1 MEYPDSDNSNESS
14 THSESSFSSPPVS
27 PLMSKG
33 ELTDSENEEESE
45 YPDSESSEWSTES
58 LSCSES
64 PSLVA
69 PCFSP
74 LTPSNR
80 QSNLEDGVT
89 AIACPVAESPQHLQ
103 IPVIL
108 SHQLPFESPQCL
120 QIPAVP
126 SHQLPAESPQRLQIP
141 AVPSHQLPAESPQHL
156 QIPAVLS
163 QQLPAENIIPTS
175 FESPV
180 ITTYKLVGD
189 NIDFS
194 VKARYSRS
202 DSPKDQSVHYFHY
215 MAVRDRTDFSDYSS
229 EKADTCLNSADKMA
243 KFLLPT
249 KECDDQLTNH
259 LAVLVSRITV
269 SHMPYF
275 RFAFSDVVSW
285 HIDHPYYEDM
295 SKMPEVVSILC
306 TFFVKRIRRFCCRPH

>member
-1 MEYPDSDNSNESS
+1 M
-14 THSESSFSSPPVS
+14 SE
-27 PLMSKG
+27 G

-58 LSCSES
+58 SPCSES

-80 QSNLEDGVT
+80 QSNLEDWVT

-108 SHQLPFESPQCL
+108 SHQLPAESPQRL

-126 SHQLPAESPQRLQIP
+126 SHQLPFESPQRLHIPAVPSHQLPFESPQRLQIPAVPSHQLPFESPQRLHIP

-163 QQLPAENIIPTS
+163 QQPPAENIIPTS

-243 KFLLPT
+243 QFLLPT

-259 LAVLVSRITV
+259 LAVLVSRIIV

-295 SKMPEVVSILC
+295 SKKSEVVSILC
-306 TFFVKRIRRFCCRPH
+306 TFFC

>member
-1 MEYPDSDNSNESS
+1 M
-14 THSESSFSSPPVS
+14 SE
-27 PLMSKG
+27 G

-58 LSCSES
+58 SSCSES

-69 PCFSP
+69 PCFFP

-80 QSNLEDGVT
+80 QSNLEDWVT

-108 SHQLPFESPQCL
+108 SHQLPVESPQHL

-126 SHQLPAESPQRLQIP
+126 SHQLPFESPQRLQIP
-141 AVPSHQLPAESPQHL
+141 AVPSHQLPVESPQHLQIPAVPSHQLPVESPQHL

-163 QQLPAENIIPTS
+163 QQPPAENIIPTS

-259 LAVLVSRITV
+259 LAVLVSRIIV

-295 SKMPEVVSILC
+295 SKKSEVVSILC
-306 TFFVKRIRRFCCRPH
+306 TFFVKQIRRFCCRPH

>member
-27 PLMSKG
+27 PLMSEG

-58 LSCSES
+58 SSCSES

-80 QSNLEDGVT
+80 QSNLEDWVT

-108 SHQLPFESPQCL
+108 
-120 QIPAVP
+120 

-163 QQLPAENIIPTS
+163 QQPPAENIIPTS

-215 MAVRDRTDFSDYSS
+215 MAVRDRTYFSDYSS
-229 EKADTCLNSADKMA
+229 EKADTC
-243 KFLLPT
+243 
-249 KECDDQLTNH
+249 
-259 LAVLVSRITV
+259 
-269 SHMPYF
+269 
-275 RFAFSDVVSW
+275 
-285 HIDHPYYEDM
+285 
-295 SKMPEVVSILC
+295 
-306 TFFVKRIRRFCCRPH
+306 